1 MRKKLLILFILS
13 FMIIFSSCV
22 QRGNKQPDYVIRM
35 TPAQI
40 REGAFTGGR
49 LIYSRD
55 ESVNMLRPGYF
66 IPVIEMTKTWVK
78 GESSEEY
85 TFETT
90 AVTYAYY
97 YIVAIDDTKITMDY
111 LSYNEEGTVL
121 YHEENIEI
129 TQDYVV
135 SSIRNKSSSESSE
148 GHPYAVRF
156 LSVDPREDG
165 ASQALTG
172 ACLLS
177 FPNEIP
183 DETLQMNP
191 REDTQS
197 YLTVLFRLQPNA
209 TTQYS
214 YSNGLI
220 CAHHSEPRLVVNV
233 AFFAEESVQ
242 VLADGVVFLNY
253 PSLEMPAIGPGDY
266 LLLTPESSEDIAG
279 TRRITEGTTQGDN
292 FLLTTESADFIE
304 VTGGVELSIS
314 GDIEDLATRY
324 GYRGT
329 IKLIDLNEII
339 TLWHK
344 QGLELD
350 LDLKFLLELDI
361 GMDITACWNELS
373 MKGHFYMLSTDHL
386 YLILKVLTDNKDPEN
401 NLRVTLKEW
410 KTRMQIGPVVIYAD
424 YLINAVASWDI
435 PELDKLQLGGGPW
448 LDGKLG
454 FDYDIGVKLKF
465 AWGIF
470 PYPSFWADFGS
481 DSFLDMGFKLI
492 TPELPNEISREMQ
505 LNLGIEFQPK
515 FRFGDAIGPS
525 FTLPFMFENNLKKVN
540 GKWSYS
546 LDLHPSIDFWINL
559 KFLDYRKEWYI
570 GRIWEHTWNLYK
582 NNPQYLDERDKGHY
596 SFSGFI
602 NTAPAI
608 GEDGYVYFTTENGY
622 LYALTHD
629 PELGK
634 FTCKWV
640 FRYPN
645 NGYPQFSSVGS
656 PIVDKSGVI
665 YYTQYYQNVG
675 SGYFSGIIAVSN
687 NQMLW
692 SKNFAFPQ
700 TVNALAMGADA
711 NDNTLLF
718 AGDNNGTLFE
728 LDNSGKVLWQKHLG
742 AGLSISAISVTQN
755 GTLAV
760 IANRSDNQSQ
770 LFLLDFN
777 GNVLQSRDT
786 SLILSG
792 KSDTYAGKIAINR
805 DGSFFLS
812 TDNRLWAIA
821 SGCDRTLW
829 EYTAGEKISS
839 NAVIA
844 KDGKI
849 YFGCKDN
856 NLYCLNHDGSL
867 SWKYDAG
874 SEIIASPLIGTD
886 GHIYIATSK
895 GVVFALASRDILDKD
910 GTKIYEMGKSM
921 WRSPKNPDSNL
932 GQISGSPAISAEGVL
947 YVPSQYNF
955 YAVKTDT
962 RGLSDAPWPR
972 NGYNNQNTSGISY
985 IPSSLRVIEKN
996 DLKLK
1001 KMEGESLLLQI
1012 EALGGFSP
1020 YSYQWY
1026 KGNAPITGANQ
1037 NTYRIENLAI
1047 EDEGDYYV
1055 LVKDSFTPHYKSVKS
1070 HISHLAVYSTQV
1082 GKKRWEYKDSFI
1094 QSPLIDNKG
1103 GLIALSKEGMIYRFD
1118 SSNGNVSFSR
1128 NENSPQSAPVIKI
1141 YDNGGDPVI
1150 MMINSATNKV
1160 HALKIKEDYFQSLWE
1175 EIGTI
1180 PSGFRNLSLFYDGV
1194 VASRFDGTITS
1205 FFIDSGHFIYDSIYI
1220 GCSMPTDI
1228 SIMKD
1233 SSHVYIMYFGT
1244 DSNELAAVSF
1254 EPLGRIQWK
1263 YKTKGKVVS
1272 PIAIDTD
1279 GTLYFADNTSTFYAL
1294 TANGTKRWSYDL
1306 TEGKN
1311 EEFKGV
1317 TASPI
1322 ISSAGLIYIAKNNGK
1337 VYAFDRSGKKKWTF
1351 QSEGGVY
1358 ATPILGNDN
1367 TLYIC
1372 TTTGVLHA
1380 LNATTGQPTGWQR
1393 YNAENCRI
1401 IGSPLIIDGK
1411 LIVAADS
1418 LIEGGSGRIFALNI
1432 TSTGLDFGPWPKYRR
1447 DNQNTASVQ

>member
-1 MRKKLLILFILS
+1 MVIFLPIA
-13 FMIIFSSCV
+13 IIIVFSSCV
-22 QRGNKQPDYVIRM
+22 HRENPQPDYIVRM
-35 TPAQI
+35 TLAQI
-40 REGAFTGGR
+40 REGSFTGGR
-49 LIYSRD
+49 LIYSHD
-55 ESVNMLRPGYF
+55 DSVNMLRPGYL
-66 IPVIEMTKTWVK
+66 IPVIEMTKEWVK
-78 GESSEEY
+78 GETSEEY
-85 TFETT
+85 TFEAIAT
-90 AVTYAYY
+90 TYAYY
-97 YIVAIDDTKITMDY
+97 YIVSVDDTKITMDY
-111 LSYNEEGTVL
+111 LSYNEDGMVL
-121 YHEENIEI
+121 YHEENMEI
-129 TQDYVV
+129 AQDYII
-135 SSIRNKSSSESSE
+135 SSPRNLDSAEFSE
-148 GHPYAVRF
+148 GLFYTPRF
-156 LSVDPREDG
+156 SSVETRDTGGSQTLSG
-165 ASQALTG
+165 AR
-172 ACLLS
+172 LLS
-177 FPNEIP
+177 FPNDIP
-183 DETLQMNP
+183 DETRQMQV
-191 REDTQS
+191 REDTES
-197 YLTVLFRLQPNA
+197 YLTVLFRLQPTA
-209 TTQYS
+209 TTQYN

-220 CAHHSEPRLVVNV
+220 GAHHSEPQLVINM
-233 AFFAEESVQ
+233 AFLAEESIQ
-242 VLADGVVFLNY
+242 VLADGVVLLDY
-253 PSLEMPAIGPGDY
+253 QSLEMPTISPGDY

-279 TRRITEGTTQGDN
+279 TRRIIEGTTQGDN
-292 FLLTTESADFIE
+292 FVLTTESADFAE

-314 GDIEDLATRY
+314 GDLEDLITRY

-329 IKLIDLNEII
+329 IKLIDLNEIL
-339 TLWHK
+339 TLWHEE
-344 QGLELD
+344 GLELD

-361 GMDITACWNELS
+361 GMDITARWNELS

-386 YLILKVLTDNKDPEN
+386 YLILKVLTDNKNPVD
-401 NLRVTLKEW
+401 NLRLTLKEW
-410 KTRMQIGPVVIYAD
+410 KTCMQIGPVVIYAD

-492 TPELPNEISREMQ
+492 TPELPNDMPREMQ

-525 FTLPFMFENNLKKVN
+525 FTVPFMFENNLKKVN

-546 LDLHPSIDFWINL
+546 LDLHPSIDLWINL
-559 KFLDYRKEWYI
+559 KFLDYRNDWYI

-596 SFSGFI
+596 SFSGFVY
-602 NTAPAI
+602 TSPAV
-608 GEDGYVYFTTENGY
+608 GEEGNVYFTTENGY
-622 LYALTHD
+622 LYALAHD

-634 FTCKWV
+634 FTYKWV

-645 NGYPQFSSVGS
+645 NGYPQFSSVSS

-665 YYTQYYQNVG
+665 YYAQQYQNVG

-692 SKNFAFPQ
+692 SQNMAFPQ

-728 LDNSGKVLWQKHLG
+728 LDNSGNVLWQKRLG

-770 LFLLDFN
+770 LFLLDFH

-786 SLILSG
+786 SMILSG

-805 DGSFFLS
+805 DGSFFIS

-821 SGCDRTLW
+821 SSCDRTLW

-839 NAVIA
+839 NAIIA

-856 NLYCLNHDGSL
+856 NLYCLNCDGSL

-874 SEIIASPLIGTD
+874 SEIIASPLIGAD
-886 GHIYIATSK
+886 GHIYVATSK
-895 GVVFALASRDILDKD
+895 GIVFALASRDILDKD

-932 GQISGSPAISAEGVL
+932 GQIFGSPAISAEGVL
-947 YVPSQYNF
+947 YIPSQYNF

-972 NGYNNQNTSGISY
+972 CGFNNQNTSGISY

-996 DLKLK
+996 DLRLK
-1001 KMEGESLLLQI
+1001 KMEGESLLLQV
-1012 EALGGFSP
+1012 EVLGGFPP
-1020 YSYQWY
+1020 YAYQWY
-1026 KGNAPITGANQ
+1026 KGNAPIVGANKD
-1037 NTYRIENLAI
+1037 TYRVENVAIEN
-1047 EDEGDYYV
+1047 EGDYYA
-1055 LVKDSFTPHYKSVKS
+1055 LIRDSFTPHYKSVKS
-1070 HISHLAVYSTQV
+1070 QTSQVSVYSTQI
-1082 GKKRWEYKDSFI
+1082 GKKRWEYVDSFTLG
-1094 QSPLIDNKG
+1094 PLTDNKG
-1103 GLIALSKEGMIYRFD
+1103 GLIALSKTGIIYRID

-1128 NENSPQSAPVIKI
+1128 NENTPQNAPVIKT

-1160 HALKIKEDYFQSLWE
+1160 RAFRIKEDYFQSLWE
-1175 EIGTI
+1175 EMGTI

-1194 VASRFDGTITS
+1194 IASRLDGTIAS
-1205 FFIDSGHFIYDSIYI
+1205 YFVESGHFIYDGVYI

-1233 SSHVYIMYFGT
+1233 SDHVYMMYFGN
-1244 DSNELAAVSF
+1244 DNNELVAVSF
-1254 EPLGRIQWK
+1254 EPLGTIQWK

-1294 TANGTKRWSYDL
+1294 TAKGTKRWSYDL
-1306 TEGKN
+1306 SEGKK

-1337 VYAFDRSGKKKWTF
+1337 VYTFDRSGKKKWTF

-1372 TTTGVLHA
+1372 TTTGVLHV

-1393 YNAENCRI
+1393 YNANNCRI
-1401 IGSPLIIDGK
+1401 VGSPLIIDGK

-1418 LIEGGSGRIFALNI
+1418 LIEGGSGRIFAINI
-1432 TSTGLDFGPWPKYRR
+1432 TSTGLDSGPWPKYRR